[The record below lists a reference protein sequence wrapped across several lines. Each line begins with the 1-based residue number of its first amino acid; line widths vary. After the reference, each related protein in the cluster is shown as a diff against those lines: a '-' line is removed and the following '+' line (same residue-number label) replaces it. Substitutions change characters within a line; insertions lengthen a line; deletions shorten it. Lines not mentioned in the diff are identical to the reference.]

1 MLLSSLCNSKMN
13 VLFNNFLFYFKL
25 ISFHVD
31 CWAIYPLPFFTS
43 ILQHKLAGHTELSM
57 LNLKVQITL
66 MSSKSLVGVV
76 EDTGGSWLGF
86 LFLIMMRTGTQCPK
100 QPMFKNSAFYVEFEG
115 AKNPHVLE
123 VLGWSCGGLW
133 RFLTWVLVPD
143 NDWDGS
149 IIFKM
154 TYVPNLSFLHWIER
168 CKKPSC
174 PQIPG
179 WSWGGLWRFLTGV
192 LVTDHEIVDPSP
204 Y

>member
-1 MLLSSLCNSKMN
+1 MSPKYLVGVVDDSGGFWLGFSFLIMMGTRNNVPNNLGSEFQLSTLK
-13 VLFNNFLFYFKL
+13 
-25 ISFHVD
+25 
-31 CWAIYPLPFFTS
+31 
-43 ILQHKLAGHTELSM
+43 
-57 LNLKVQITL
+57 LKVQITL

-149 IIFKM
+149 TMSQTTDDPKSASYIEFKGAKN
-154 TYVPNLSFLHWIER
+154 PH
-168 CKKPSC
+168 
-174 PQIPG
+174 
-179 WSWGGLWRFLTGV
+179 V
-192 LVTDHEIVDPSP
+192 L
-204 Y
+204 